1 MKYYLETYGC
11 QMNEADSEIVASIIE
26 RYGHQRTD
34 NPKKADM
41 ILVNSCSVREN
52 AEDRAI
58 ARLAQYKGYKKND
71 DVKLGLLGCV
81 PARGKEKL
89 QQKYPFIDILLGPDS
104 YRKFDEILD
113 NQHLPFGHTQLS
125 KQELYDDIEPHRD
138 NDLNAWISIMRGCNQ
153 FCSYCIVPFTRGRE
167 RSRPMKSI
175 LKRARNIAQ
184 KGIPQITLLGQN
196 VNAYHCEG
204 KVFSDVLEGVAQV
217 DGIRR
222 IRFMSPHPSDFT
234 TEMLKVMSKY
244 DNICNHIH
252 LPLQS
257 GSTKILEAMNRTYT
271 KEEYLELVDEI
282 KSIIPEIALTTDVIV
297 GFPGESNQDFADT
310 IDVMKKVE
318 FDNAFMFQYSPR
330 PGTYAARNLED
341 NIPYKLKN
349 ERLQKV
355 IELQHSH
362 TRKNNRILVGQTL
375 EVLVE
380 GPSKK
385 NPDELVGRTESD
397 KLVIMKS
404 GQGKVGQFS
413 DVKITETAGVSL
425 FGKIEE

>member
-26 RYGHQRTD
+26 RYGYQRTD
-34 NPKKADM
+34 NAKEADM

-89 QQKYPFIDILLGPDS
+89 QQKYDFIDILLGPDS

-113 NQHLPFGHTQLS
+113 NQQLPYGHTQLS
-125 KQELYDDIEPHRD
+125 KEELYDDVEPHRD

-167 RSRPMKSI
+167 RSRPLDSI

-184 KGIPQITLLGQN
+184 EGIPQITLLGQN
-196 VNAYHCEG
+196 VNAYNYEG

-234 TEMLKVMSKY
+234 TEMLKVMGKY

-271 KEEYLELVDEI
+271 KEEYLELANEI
-282 KSIIPEIALTTDVIV
+282 KTIIPGIALTTDVIV
-297 GFPGESNQDFADT
+297 GFPGESDQDFADT

-349 ERLQKV
+349 ERLQEV
-355 IELQHSH
+355 IKLQHSH
-362 TRKNNRILVGQTL
+362 TRKKNRKLIGQTM

-385 NPDELVGRTESD
+385 DPDELVGRTESD

-404 GQGKVGQFS
+404 GQGTVGQFS

-425 FGKIEE
+425 FGEIEE